1 MVMGSNLRAV
11 VTAFAVPWNAFV
23 GAFLYLVLVT
33 MIVLGG
39 ASPSLAVIATAY
51 LAPVVAYVAYV
62 VLRLAGRVAAPS
74 KVYVGVNRTA

>member
-1 MVMGSNLRAV
+1 MRSNLQAV

-23 GAFLYLVLVT
+23 GAFLYLVLLT

-51 LAPVVAYVAYV
+51 MAPVVAYAAFVS
-62 VLRLAGRVAAPS
+62 LRLAAAGTHHLQS
-74 KVYVGVNRTA
+74 GVRLRPVRSH